1 MSEILEE
8 NIAED
13 THEYV
18 IIGEENYK
26 AESVS
31 TGIDSIKF
39 ALADIQIADAV
50 EKFSGVTELEIA
62 GEDLKPYGFY
72 KNLTFTSATVNADG
86 IVIIEFHIA
95 SELEIRL
102 TNIEATQDMQDG
114 AILELASAIGGEE

>member
-1 MSEILEE
+1 MSEILEA
-8 NIAED
+8 NTAN
-13 THEYV
+13 EYV
-18 IIGEENYK
+18 IADEKSYK
-26 AESVS
+26 TESVS

-39 ALADIQIADAV
+39 TLADMPIADAV

-102 TNIEATQDMQDG
+102 TNLEATQDMQDG